1 MAVTTI
7 RLGDAL
13 EELHSYE
20 VLFRCKAL
28 VGIVSILSPE
38 KLFEGKDW
46 IFEWTLLIPEQM
58 NEGTCGINL
67 SRKTLGGD
75 SPIAV
80 FCEVVYFS
88 FFLES

>member
-13 EELHSYE
+13 EELHGYE
-20 VLFRCKAL
+20 VLFRCKAV

-46 IFEWTLLIPEQM
+46 IFE
-58 NEGTCGINL
+58 
-67 SRKTLGGD
+67 
-75 SPIAV
+75 
-80 FCEVVYFS
+80 
-88 FFLES
+88 